1 MSKGK
6 ISDGKSVRSR
16 RRDYITRTI
25 NKAMDIIRNFEET
38 DRFRLEGI
46 RGSLKEKSDV
56 LKELDAKFL
65 ATLDE
70 DAVGNKINSSSD
82 FSLQILEI
90 IFEIDSVLREV
101 SKGEKPSS
109 EGNHNENFSSLTTN
123 LKTSVKLPNLNMNY
137 FSRNPLDFQSFLDSF
152 NAAIHENDNIPPMTK
167 FNYLKSFSEG
177 PGAGCMSGLNL
188 TADNYQQALDTL
200 AQRYGNKQ
208 LLISTHMDQ
217 LLSIKPILNL
227 HDAQK
232 LRETFDK
239 IELNVRN
246 LKRLNADPQQYGSV

>member
-1 MSKGK
+1 M
-6 ISDGKSVRSR
+6 
-16 RRDYITRTI
+16 
-25 NKAMDIIRNFEET
+25 
-38 DRFRLEGI
+38 
-46 RGSLKEKSDV
+46 
-56 LKELDAKFL
+56 
-65 ATLDE
+65 
-70 DAVGNKINSSSD
+70 
-82 FSLQILEI
+82 
-90 IFEIDSVLREV
+90 
-101 SKGEKPSS
+101 
-109 EGNHNENFSSLTTN
+109 
-123 LKTSVKLPNLNMNY
+123 
-137 FSRNPLDFQSFLDSF
+137 
-152 NAAIHENDNIPPMTK
+152 
-167 FNYLKSFSEG
+167 KSFSKG

-246 LKRLNADPQQYGSV
+246 LKRLNADPQQYGSVLVSIIMSKLPIEIGLLISRPMPLNREWDVEITMNHFQRESGSREMWRFLASVNLETRDPHYQQNET